1 MEIDNLQKKPM
12 TNGKKM
18 TCYACGKI
26 GHVSKDCRSKN
37 KVNRGTIN
45 NSERNVT
52 CYSCGKP
59 GHYSKE
65 CPNKNHRQM
74 NSTEKH
80 EDDPQGKQAGHES
93 LSWTGCYDDS
103 CVIHFIDKSGAGW
116 FPQKPKNKR
125 KVSIRNY
132 PEVPIRNGPPKRYQ
146 SPAPGYVKIYEEV
159 EKKEACATGHKQNG
173 VFQSLVHVNYSPT
186 MALIDTGAS
195 VSFIS
200 ADLVQRLGI
209 ATQRKKHVYQLTAID
224 GAELPTVTYK
234 TVPVKLHIDQLQQET
249 RFDVLNNTRHEIVLG
264 FPWLIMNKPSV
275 NWQKRKL
282 KFKNDK
288 PAVTEDR
295 CRTQALDTT
304 TIKKIVRQLNNAA
317 EAETGMTIPQEYQQ

>member
-1 MEIDNLQKKPM
+1 
-12 TNGKKM
+12 
-18 TCYACGKI
+18 
-26 GHVSKDCRSKN
+26 
-37 KVNRGTIN
+37 
-45 NSERNVT
+45 
-52 CYSCGKP
+52 
-59 GHYSKE
+59 
-65 CPNKNHRQM
+65 
-74 NSTEKH
+74 
-80 EDDPQGKQAGHES
+80 
-93 LSWTGCYDDS
+93 
-103 CVIHFIDKSGAGW
+103 
-116 FPQKPKNKR
+116 
-125 KVSIRNY
+125 
-132 PEVPIRNGPPKRYQ
+132 
-146 SPAPGYVKIYEEV
+146 
-159 EKKEACATGHKQNG
+159 
-173 VFQSLVHVNYSPT
+173 

-282 KFKNDK
+282 EFKNDK

-304 TIKKIVRQLNNAA
+304 TIKKMVRQLNNAA
-317 EAETGMTIPQEYQQ
+317 EAETGMTIPQEY